1 MSGKK
6 KTRVI
11 LAILIP
17 IFVIVIF
24 IVIYSKDFYYNES
37 NIDRVI
43 EKEIVNDIKDDLSI
57 EDNSVEDKGEL
68 STTENVDNK
77 VSNTPKSIEKEKKEN
92 HQNSQTTKSNTKNK
106 TTTNNSKKSNNTQTT
121 NKHGNAI
128 QVKETPEEK
137 KVEETKEDEKKETP
151 VVKQEEQK
159 SVEITIETPEE
170 SSLEKDPTYIK
181 MKKELFSSSS
191 ECNNRGMEINLKDM
205 ENIASTMCSS
215 ESYKGV
221 EVGFRLYIRY
231 KDGTYKEYKK

>member
-11 LAILIP
+11 SAILIP

-68 STTENVDNK
+68 STTENVDNN
-77 VSNTPKSIEKEKKEN
+77 VSNTPKSIEEKKEN